1 CFKKHQRGV
10 TMQLS
15 EQKKQA
21 LLDSVSLFHHYE
33 NWELY
38 LMNTPKLQEWVVYL
52 FGEDAHKMLD
62 ITKELYD
69 NGFLLDTP
77 FYWWLLTKYV
87 EPKNLDYFTR
97 VLHNL
102 EITGRIYHKLKSEG
116 KEKEGIDLM
125 YEVISKHLN
134 IYLNIEPDKRLG
146 YNPEIERK
154 QKELVMEINNMIEE
168 WKKTNPEE
176 PLPVERIDYDE
187 ISDQHGFEG
196 QDSLK
201 ELDKLN
207 EWLRKLAHSKGVSD
221 LLDYVE
227 SDYSQK
233 KVSNVSY
240 QTKTDQKSQGQTIED
255 KVKER
260 LREILKEH
268 NKPKISEEGLKL
280 ARQKVGEI
288 IKKHRKA
295 EQYHGQ
301 QEVQDED
308 QNVQK
313 QVYEKRESDVRQ
325 FSQSFEKL
333 SIDHELQTETL
344 TKSVLEEKLEQAL
357 ITEKDYLLNIKA
369 FQKFENFKTGFR
381 RQGYE
386 LLESI
391 LDSYE
396 HKKQDLRFHEDTLS
410 LEKTILSV
418 ILGGFYQGR
427 KLWNWDKRLQAL
439 DQVLEFMHQYA
450 NEMPSDIEELECFI
464 ENVESLINK
473 NKYLRFNKKQVF
485 NQIKAM
491 LKNAKEGLENAKL
504 KTQSAAVQ
512 ETLNSESQLNE
523 NQGCEQEFCLETP
536 PVQEP
541 QSCQGDDSLTTSVNA

>member
-1 CFKKHQRGV
+1 
-10 TMQLS
+10 MQLS

-21 LLDSVSLFHHYE
+21 LLYSVSLFHHYE

-69 NGFLLDTP
+69 NGFLLDAP
-77 FYWWLLTKYV
+77 FYWWILTKYV

-154 QKELVMEINNMIEE
+154 QKELVIEINSMIEE
-168 WKKTNPEE
+168 WKKTYPDE
-176 PLPVERIDYDE
+176 PLSVERIDYDE
-187 ISDQHGFEG
+187 ISDQHGSEG
-196 QDSLK
+196 QDSLE

-268 NKPKISEEGLKL
+268 NKPKIGEEDLKR
-280 ARQKVGEI
+280 ARQRVSEI
-288 IKKHRKA
+288 IKKHRKS
-295 EQYHGQ
+295 EQYHDQ

-308 QNVQK
+308 QNIEK
-313 QVYEKRESDVRQ
+313 QVYKKQDSDVSQ

-344 TKSVLEEKLEQAL
+344 TKSVLEEKLEEAL
-357 ITEKDYLLNIKA
+357 ITEKDYLLNIRA

-418 ILGGFYQGR
+418 VLGGFYQGK

-439 DQVLEFMHQYA
+439 DHVLEFMHQYA
-450 NEMPSDIEELECFI
+450 NEMPSDIEELQCFI

-485 NQIKAM
+485 NHVKAM
-491 LKNAKEGLENAKL
+491 LKNARESLENATL
-504 KTQSAAVQ
+504 KTQSAAMQ

-536 PVQEP
+536 PVQESQP
-541 QSCQGDDSLTTSVNA
+541 GQSDDSLTMTANA